1 MKRSLV
7 NWGVEK
13 KLNLLQTKAQTTHAV
28 YDRLVFNKFKEVLGG
43 RVRVMITGSA
53 PISKEV
59 LEFLKI
65 AFCC

>member
-1 MKRSLV
+1 
-7 NWGVEK
+7 
-13 KLNLLQTKAQTTHAV
+13 
-28 YDRLVFNKFKEVLGG
+28 
-43 RVRVMITGSA
+43 MITGSA